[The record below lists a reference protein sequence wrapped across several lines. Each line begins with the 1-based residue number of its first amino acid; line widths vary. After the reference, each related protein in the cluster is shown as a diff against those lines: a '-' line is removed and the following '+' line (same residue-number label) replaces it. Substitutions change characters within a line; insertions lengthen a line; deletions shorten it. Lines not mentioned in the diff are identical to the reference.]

1 MHAVTGGGYAQST
14 ETAVDD
20 ALTIPGRWVDYCDY
34 QPDPS
39 WIAIGWRADDPQR
52 TGARAS
58 LDQLLHAGYAETY
71 HRAPPAWRSW
81 SLYTAT
87 LGDPQ
92 VSLVSLR
99 NKIRGIGHT
108 TPHSAAVVLADGSV
122 LADSAHSPSLAAL
135 RTWLIQWEAAGRP
148 TADSY
153 PTELVLHE
161 NDLAGWDLRT
171 YLPPPADQR

>member
-1 MHAVTGGGYAQST
+1 MAIVEPLYGYARR
-14 ETAVDD
+14 
-20 ALTIPGRWVDYCDY
+20 P
-34 QPDPS
+34 
-39 WIAIGWRADDPQR
+39 
-52 TGARAS
+52 
-58 LDQLLHAGYAETY
+58 AGE
-71 HRAPPAWRSW
+71 
-81 SLYTAT
+81 
-87 LGDPQ
+87 
-92 VSLVSLR
+92 LVSLR